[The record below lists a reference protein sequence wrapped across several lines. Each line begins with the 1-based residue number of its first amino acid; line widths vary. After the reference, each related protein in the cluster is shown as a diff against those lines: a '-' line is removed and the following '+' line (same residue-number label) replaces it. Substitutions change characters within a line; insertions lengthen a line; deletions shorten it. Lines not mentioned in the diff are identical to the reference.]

1 MAKRIFD
8 VSIHM
13 NEMGDTKAGVPEE
26 NYLAIY
32 PTSTHQL
39 AITNSDGD
47 INELYNAS
55 NIPVCS
61 DEVAGIAKVD
71 GTTIISTEGVLSAGD
86 GVVINPMTA
95 AGDLI
100 VGGEAGVPG
109 NLAAGAGGQCLMI
122 SEGNLPAWEDLPVS
136 SDTVAGIAQVDGTTI
151 ISTEGV
157 LSTDESVVINPM
169 TAAGDL
175 IVGGESGVPSRFGI
189 GNANQILATNS
200 AADAPVWIDNL
211 QFANPMTG
219 IGDMIIGGTSG
230 AATKLSAGTD
240 GYLLKMSSGSPAWAP
255 NINYVDFLTTDWV
268 VDGANFSLTIA
279 ASALPFG
286 GSRDLLLQVS
296 DASGNLVNI
305 NSAINESGD
314 IILTSNSTFDGKLLV
329 SGGASGEISTSGGG
343 VWTKLYTSVPTEADA
358 ASVEFVDIFSDDYT
372 KYRVYFDIGCKLG
385 SGQTATTFTA
395 LAGPAGAT
403 PSYYT
408 SDYNGCLFWNSNM
421 ASSSTG
427 VFSSTLR
434 SYNFSAYTNF
444 MFQALTMDH
453 AQGVF
458 RGYMEIERN
467 SGLWNAIIRWSRKTE
482 LLTYPAPNHGMCT
495 WYIEQPVSA
504 LKFYDSNA
512 NNTIMAGAQITVYG
526 IK

>member
-13 NEMGDTKAGVPEE
+13 NEMGNTKAGVPEE

-47 INELYNAS
+47 VSELYNAT
-55 NIPVCS
+55 NIPVC
-61 DEVAGIAKVD
+61 
-71 GTTIISTEGVLSAGD
+71 
-86 GVVINPMTA
+86 
-95 AGDLI
+95 
-100 VGGEAGVPG
+100 
-109 NLAAGAGGQCLMI
+109 
-122 SEGNLPAWEDLPVS
+122 

-169 TAAGDL
+169 TAAGDM
-175 IVGGESGVPSRFGI
+175 IV
-189 GNANQILATNS
+189 
-200 AADAPVWIDNL
+200 
-211 QFANPMTG
+211 
-219 IGDMIIGGTSG
+219 GGTSG

-343 VWTKLYTSVPTEADA
+343 VWTKLYTSTPTTSDA

-385 SGQTATTFTA
+385 SGQTTTELNA

-408 SDYNGCLFWNSNM
+408 SDYSGTLYWNSNM
-421 ASSSTG
+421 GSSSTG
-427 VFSSTLR
+427 FFSATSR
-434 SYNFSAYTNF
+434 SYNFSGSTKF
-444 MFQALTMDH
+444 SFQTTSVDQ

-467 SGLWNAIIRWSRKTE
+467 SGLWNAIIRWRRKTE

>member
-32 PTSTHQL
+32 PTTTHQL

-47 INELYNAS
+47 VNELYNAT

-61 DEVAGIAKVD
+61 DE
-71 GTTIISTEGVLSAGD
+71 T
-86 GVVINPMTA
+86 
-95 AGDLI
+95 
-100 VGGEAGVPG
+100 
-109 NLAAGAGGQCLMI
+109 
-122 SEGNLPAWEDLPVS
+122 
-136 SDTVAGIAQVDGTTI
+136 AGIAQVDGTTI
-151 ISTEGV
+151 VATDGV
-157 LSTDESVVINPM
+157 LSTDASVVINPM

-175 IVGGESGVPSRFGI
+175 I
-189 GNANQILATNS
+189 
-200 AADAPVWIDNL
+200 
-211 QFANPMTG
+211 
-219 IGDMIIGGTSG
+219 IGGTEG
-230 AATKLSAGTD
+230 AATKLSAGSD

-255 NINYVDFLTTDWV
+255 NINNLDFLTTDWV
-268 VDGANFSLTIA
+268 FDDPNYTLTID
-279 ASALPFG
+279 ASSLPFG
-286 GSRDLLLQVS
+286 GSQDLLLQVS
-296 DASGNLVNI
+296 DSTGNIVNI
-305 NSAINESGD
+305 NSTINSDGD
-314 IILTSNSTFDGKLLV
+314 VILTSNATFDGKLLI
-329 SGGASGEISTSGGG
+329 SGGASGEIGSSGDS
-343 VWTKLYTSVPTEADA
+343 VWTKLYTSVPTETDA
-358 ASVEFVDIFSDDYT
+358 ASVEFVDIFNDDYT

-385 SGQTATTFTA
+385 SGQTTTELNA

-408 SDYNGCLFWNSNM
+408 ADYNGCLYWNSNM
-421 ASSSTG
+421 SSTSTG
-427 VFSSTLR
+427 VFSSTSR
-434 SYNFSAYTNF
+434 SYNFSAFPNF
-444 MFQALTMDH
+444 MFQTASMDQ

-467 SGLWNAIIRWSRKTE
+467 SGLWNAIIRWRRKTE
-482 LLTYPAPNHGMCT
+482 LLTYPVPNHGMCT

>member
-32 PTSTHQL
+32 PTTTHQL

-47 INELYNAS
+47 VNELYNAT

-61 DEVAGIAKVD
+61 DETAGIAQVD
-71 GTTIISTEGVLSAGD
+71 GTTIISTEGVLSTDAS
-86 GVVINPMTA
+86 VVINPMTA

-100 VGGEAGVPG
+100 VGGTEGEPG
-109 NLAAGAGGQCLMI
+109 NLAAGTAGQCLTI
-122 SEGNLPAWEDLPVS
+122 SEGDLPAWEDLPVS

-157 LSTDESVVINPM
+157 LSTGSDVLINPM
-169 TAAGDL
+169 TTAGDL
-175 IVGGESGVPSRFGI
+175 IIGGAEGAPGRFGI
-189 GNANQILATNS
+189 GTANQILSTNS
-200 AADAPVWIDNL
+200 AADGPVWIDNL
-211 QFANPMTG
+211 QFANPMSAA
-219 IGDMIIGGTSG
+219 GDLIVGGTEG
-230 AATKLSAGTD
+230 AATKLSAGSD

-255 NINYVDFLTTDWV
+255 NINNLDFLTTDWV
-268 VDGANFSLTIA
+268 FDDPNYTLTID
-279 ASALPFG
+279 ASSLPFG
-286 GSRDLLLQVS
+286 GSQDLLLQVS
-296 DASGNLVNI
+296 DSTGNIVNVNSTI
-305 NSAINESGD
+305 NSDGD
-314 IILTSNSTFDGKLLV
+314 IILTSNATFDGKLLI
-329 SGGASGEISTSGGG
+329 SGGASGEIGSSGDS
-343 VWTKLYTSVPTEADA
+343 VWTKIYTSVPTETDA
-358 ASVEFVDIFSDDYT
+358 ASVEFVDIFNDDYT

-385 SGQTATTFTA
+385 SGQTATTLIA

-408 SDYNGCLFWNSNM
+408 SDYSGCLYWNSNM
-421 ASSSTG
+421 GSTSTG
-427 VFSSTLR
+427 VFSSTTR
-434 SYNFSAYTNF
+434 SYNFCQYTNF
-444 MFQALTMDH
+444 MFQALTNDQ

-458 RGYMEIERN
+458 RGYMEIERD
-467 SGLWNAIIRWSRKTE
+467 SGLFNAIIRWRRKTE

-504 LKFYDSNA
+504 LKFYDTNA